1 MRNKRGQAA
10 LEFLM
15 TYGWAILV
23 VLVVIG
29 ALAYFGV
36 LNPNILVPEK
46 CTMATG
52 LSCKDYKLY
61 HDANIVGNT
70 DEPYGVKLYF
80 ENGMGKTIRV
90 TDIKVLNPTTGKE
103 VCVGDI
109 SSSSLSTGT
118 YVSTTHTANIT
129 NGGGTSFEIIPAT
142 GGSQGCNFTNAG
154 RKEKLNLEVTYYFAD
169 SQSTFSHVV
178 TGEVLATV
186 Q

>member
-52 LSCKDYKLY
+52 LSCKDYK
-61 HDANIVGNT
+61 ISGSSVF
-70 DEPYGVKLYF
+70 LYF
-80 ENGMGKTIRV
+80 ENGMGKTIEV
-90 TDIKVLNPTTGKE
+90 TNVSVLNPQDSLPICTDDAKGDDSGTTITLNGTSGNE
-103 VCVGDI
+103 VPIV
-109 SSSSLSTGT
+109 
-118 YVSTTHTANIT
+118 
-129 NGGGTSFEIIPAT
+129 NGGGTNFSI
-142 GGSQGCNFTNAG
+142 SGCTFTNAG
-154 RKEKLNLEVTYYFAD
+154 RKEKVNLEVTYYFAD
-169 SQSTFSHVV
+169 STSDFSHVV
-178 TGEVLATV
+178 TGELLATV